1 MPKESRNK
9 KFHWYCTDYGIP
21 GIFSEIVSLKCI
33 NSKPRFHMF
42 YNESR
47 VSSLK
52 KKNSCKNMNKKYVAY
67 FSEKQIIIQWNG
79 KIIRNVRTMKLES
92 VIFIWNTVCPGHVLW
107 SILQSQEFRK
117 VQTTMTKINQ
127 VVIIIN
133 FSKGT

>member
-1 MPKESRNK
+1 
-9 KFHWYCTDYGIP
+9 
-21 GIFSEIVSLKCI
+21 
-33 NSKPRFHMF
+33 
-42 YNESR
+42 
-47 VSSLK
+47 
-52 KKNSCKNMNKKYVAY
+52 MNKKYVAY